1 MKNRD
6 AFKEKLTTQNNIRK
20 ELSESELKIEEI
32 NKKGEKWKI
41 LGNIIGC
48 ATGNKFNNIAQSIT
62 LKHLINKANKCI
74 IDLNP
79 RYRLAINDSSDDD
92 ALFVVD
98 LDLGQQRRSTKT
110 LSGGETF
117 LVSLALALGLA
128 DMASKETTVGSLF
141 IDEGF
146 GTLDPETLDYALA
159 MLESLQARGNKSI
172 GIISHVETLKE
183 RINIRIDL
191 VPVAGQGY
199 SKIVVTS

>member
-6 AFKEKLTTQNNIRK
+6 TFKEKLTTQNNIRK
-20 ELSESELKIEEI
+20 ELLESEVKIAEI
-32 NKKGEKWKI
+32 NQKGEKWKI
-41 LGNIIGC
+41 LGTIIGC
-48 ATGNKFNNIAQSIT
+48 ATGNVFNNIAQSIT
-62 LKHLINKANKCI
+62 LKHLINKANRCI

-79 RYRLAINDSSDDD
+79 RYRLAINDLSDDD
-92 ALFVVD
+92 ALFVID
-98 LDLGQQRRSTKT
+98 LDLGQQKRSTKT

-117 LVSLALALGLA
+117 LVSLSLALGLA

-146 GTLDPETLDYALA
+146 GTLDPEMLDYALA
-159 MLESLQARGNKSI
+159 MLESLQAKGNKSI

-183 RINIRIDL
+183 RINVRIDL

>member
-1 MKNRD
+1 M
-6 AFKEKLTTQNNIRK
+6 EKLYYSKQYKKRVVGI
-20 ELSESELKIEEI
+20 ELKIEEI
-32 NKKGEKWKI
+32 NKKERSGRYR
-41 LGNIIGC
+41 NIIGC

>member
-74 IDLNP
+74 IDLNH
-79 RYRLAINDSSDDD
+79 
-92 ALFVVD
+92 V
-98 LDLGQQRRSTKT
+98 
-110 LSGGETF
+110 
-117 LVSLALALGLA
+117 
-128 DMASKETTVGSLF
+128 
-141 IDEGF
+141 ID
-146 GTLDPETLDYALA
+146 
-159 MLESLQARGNKSI
+159 
-172 GIISHVETLKE
+172 
-183 RINIRIDL
+183 
-191 VPVAGQGY
+191 
-199 SKIVVTS
+199 